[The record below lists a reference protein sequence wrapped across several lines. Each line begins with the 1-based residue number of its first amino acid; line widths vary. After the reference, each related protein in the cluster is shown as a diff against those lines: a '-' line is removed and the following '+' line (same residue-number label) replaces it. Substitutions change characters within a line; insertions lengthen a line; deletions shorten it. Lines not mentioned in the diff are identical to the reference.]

1 MRCISQKWTSYRLQT
16 TFWRK
21 IMKTNVFFP
30 QRTERFMLY
39 RHWEASIFWQT
50 KQRNTAERAR
60 GFKRDAILLLN
71 FNISCAGETEW
82 AHLPPPKKPSSI
94 TGNEVVCLIMLYRVG
109 ESQQQGAGYLESS
122 QETRENSHFLFCR
135 VHFRFRSGQ
144 NCKTS
149 ELWANYF
156 YLVIIYILLKYLF
169 TIYHTIYILFINL
182 IWSILIV

>member
-94 TGNEVVCLIMLYRVG
+94 TGNEVVCLNHAIEGWRVTATG
-109 ESQQQGAGYLESS
+109 GGISWVQSGNQ
-122 QETRENSHFLFCR
+122 REQPFPVLQSPL
-135 VHFRFRSGQ
+135 
-144 NCKTS
+144 
-149 ELWANYF
+149 
-156 YLVIIYILLKYLF
+156 
-169 TIYHTIYILFINL
+169 
-182 IWSILIV
+182 